1 MELLKQEPYECW
13 ITSLAMLTQQSIDAV
28 RHEFEETAGGGI
40 PYHAL
45 FNMPDKWFLT
55 SVILMDKYKL
65 AVSYGSRMHPSM
77 GTPTERVRVN
87 LTKKQL
93 WGKGILCVSYSNSHG
108 HAVGFEDGIIYD
120 PAYNAPMSL
129 IEWRKVIKIV
139 KIWSIDR
146 QA

>member
-1 MELLKQEPYECW
+1 MELLKQKPYECW
-13 ITSLAMLTQQSIDAV
+13 ITSLAMLTQQSVDAV
-28 RHEFEETAGGGI
+28 RHEFEETAGGGT
-40 PYHAL
+40 PYRAL
-45 FNMPDKWFLT
+45 LDMQAKWFLT

-65 AVSYGSRMHPSM
+65 AVGSSMIPSM
-77 GTPTERVRVN
+77 GPPKGPGRAN

-120 PAYNAPMSL
+120 PACNAPMSL